1 MLPPIL
7 ANYYVTYRCN
17 ARCDFC
23 DIWRTKKYRHIE
35 DAQMQDVKNNL
46 SALKKLGVRF
56 VDFTGGEPLLH
67 RQLPEMLE
75 YAKHLG
81 LRTSITTNC
90 LLYSQRAVDTR
101 GLVDFLHF
109 SLDSVSR
116 ATHDRLRG
124 VCCFDS
130 VMTSIETAENLGETP
145 DLLFTVTEENWTE
158 IGEMVAFAQKRGLV
172 LIVNPIFSHEQNH
185 NLQLS
190 VLQHLEKFAGEPFV
204 YINRAFH
211 RLRRNGGNDVQAPRC
226 RAVSSTVVISP
237 DNQMLLPCFH
247 HATISVPI
255 KDDLLQLRK
264 SAITRKHLNLQGRF
278 QFCSGCAINCY
289 FDPSFHYKL
298 DAYFFESIIAKSKYW
313 FDKKIRAVIVKATQN
328 SNIRLT

>member
-7 ANYYVTYRCN
+7 ANYYVTFRCN

-23 DIWRTKKYRHIE
+23 GIWRAKKYRQIE
-35 DAQMQDVKNNL
+35 DAQLQDVKNNL

-67 RQLPEMLE
+67 RQLPEMLD
-75 YAKHLG
+75 YGKGLG

-90 LLYSQRAVDTR
+90 ILYPQRAADIR

-109 SLDSVSR
+109 SLDSVNK

-124 VCCFDS
+124 VRCYDS
-130 VMTSIETAENLGETP
+130 VMTSLETAENLGETP

-158 IGEMVAFAQKRGLV
+158 TEDMVAFAQSHALV
-172 LIVNPIFSHEQNH
+172 LIVNPIFSHEQNY
-185 NLQLS
+185 NLPLS
-190 VLQHLEKFAGEPFV
+190 VLQHLEQFAGEPYV
-204 YINRAFH
+204 YVNKAFH
-211 RLRRNGGNDVQAPRC
+211 RLRRKGGNDLLSPRC

-247 HATISVPI
+247 HAITAVPI
-255 KDDLLQLRK
+255 KNNLMQLRK
-264 SAITRKHLNLQGRF
+264 SAITKKHLKSQGRF
-278 QFCSGCAINCY
+278 HFCSGCTINCY
-289 FDPSFHYKL
+289 FDPSFQYKV
-298 DAYFFESIIAKSKYW
+298 DAYFFESLCAKAKYW
-313 FDKKIRAVIVKATQN
+313 FDKKVRRVFVK
-328 SNIRLT
+328 LK